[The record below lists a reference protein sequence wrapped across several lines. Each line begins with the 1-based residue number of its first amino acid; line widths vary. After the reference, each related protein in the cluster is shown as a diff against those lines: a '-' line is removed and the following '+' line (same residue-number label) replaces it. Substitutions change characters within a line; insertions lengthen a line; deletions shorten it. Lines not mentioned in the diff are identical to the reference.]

1 MSMRLIISIIILLD
15 SLGLNAQSI
24 VLSRQVIGAYGSS
37 HTLTNMVI
45 MDNVGEVAITTE
57 SSNNLVLTQGFE
69 QPSYSVGLDPTFNPP
84 NAFSPDGDGTNDN
97 WILPLN
103 TDIQQNK
110 VTIFNRWGDIVKTF
124 ENYNNLDIVW
134 DGNNQDNQEVVDG
147 TYFYVIEFPL
157 NGRSNSG
164 WVQVV
169 RHQTR

>member
-1 MSMRLIISIIILLD
+1 MNNPPTLL
-15 SLGLNAQSI
+15 LLK
-24 VLSRQVIGAYGSS
+24 
-37 HTLTNMVI
+37 TL
-45 MDNVGEVAITTE
+45 
-57 SSNNLVLTQGFE
+57 L
-69 QPSYSVGLDPTFNPP
+69 NPP

-110 VTIFNRWGDIVKTF
+110 VTIFNRWGDIIKTF
-124 ENYNNLDIVW
+124 ENYNNLDVVW

-147 TYFYVIEFPL
+147 TYFYVIEFPT